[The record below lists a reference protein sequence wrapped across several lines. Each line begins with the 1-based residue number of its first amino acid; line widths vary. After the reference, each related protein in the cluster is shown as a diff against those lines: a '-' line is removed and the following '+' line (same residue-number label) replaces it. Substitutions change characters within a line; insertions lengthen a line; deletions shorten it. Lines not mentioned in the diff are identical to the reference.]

1 MLACV
6 SVCIC
11 VCVLARAFV
20 CMCVCVC
27 ARAGVCV
34 CVCVCGWGGGG
45 ETERK
50 TVRQTDRQRARE
62 REDLAI
68 WLRLS
73 LAENS
78 PLDNGRYEQ
87 QQQPKISW
95 FTCTQRYTWQN
106 TQSAGLTGSM
116 ITHLLQSVRMLG
128 IETGSGPRLHGNV
141 HTPESYC
148 FQKVLSGTTDTLWLL
163 SRLPDTESG

>member
-1 MLACV
+1 M
-6 SVCIC
+6 
-11 VCVLARAFV
+11 
-20 CMCVCVC
+20 CVC
-27 ARAGVCV
+27 ARRRVCV
-34 CVCVCGWGGGG
+34 CVWLGGGG
-45 ETERK
+45 RDREKDSQTD
-50 TVRQTDRQRARE
+50 RQTDREPE

-78 PLDNGRYEQ
+78 PLDNGRYDQ

-128 IETGSGPRLHGNV
+128 IETGSGPCLHGNV

-163 SRLPDTESG
+163 SRLPDTESGQSVRNSICWDKRK